1 VVISCITPKYAK
13 SENCQRE
20 VTLADC
26 LKKPIIP
33 LIMDKEQQWPPVG
46 QMSMIFAKLLYIN
59 MCEQGGDEDDDFP
72 DMKFEELVSEIK
84 ERL

>member
-1 VVISCITPKYAK
+1 MVISCITPKYAK

-33 LIMDKEQQWPPVG
+33 IILDKELQWPPVG

-59 MCEQGGDEDDDFP
+59 MCGDDENEEDDFP
-72 DMKFEELVSEIK
+72 VMKFEELVSEIK
-84 ERL
+84 QRL